1 MKKIRNLLFI
11 AAAITVSLIGCL
23 KEKSITKDSQ
33 EKKNSTEA
41 AVTSQNATA
50 KQMSKGNTYHW
61 RKSDAEI
68 LAQKNAWLNSLQSK
82 TYLSKGQ
89 CGTHISDDAQLIDV
103 TRDCNTGVTVLT
115 YRVYSLDEQTSSW
128 CESTQSAD
136 FNGMPNSAS
145 LVYSNVQTV
154 QYDQQTGQWVPVVC
168 DAWQYDG
175 WCTSITT
182 LDYQFTVYASFPLPA
197 GSWLGDLT
205 VDFYLGNT
213 NVCPQQNITVPVTT
227 YTASDYAN
235 NPARIDVAAN
245 YFSGFFFP
253 KTDCDLGCPSPLVIC
268 PAGGTFTYWLLS
280 NPNYTYQITLQ
291 PLNNTFYNFP
301 LGSYGYSCVLW
312 YNIGGT
318 TIYSQPKTGTFTVN

>member
-68 LAQKNAWLNSLQSK
+68 LAEKNAWLNSMQQK
-82 TYLSKGQ
+82 TNLSRGG
-89 CGTHISDDAQLIDV
+89 CGTHLDDGATLIEIYRDCMGDV
-103 TRDCNTGVTVLT
+103 TKMV
-115 YRVYSLDEQTSSW
+115 YRVWSKDYQVSSN
-128 CESTQSAD
+128 CESTQSAT
-136 FNGMPNSAS
+136 FSNGFQTVNAS
-145 LVYSNVQTV
+145 LVYSNVEILGGCT
-154 QYDQQTGQWVPVVC
+154 
-168 DAWQYDG
+168 AWIWDG
-175 WCTSITT
+175 PCESITT
-182 LDYQFTVYASFPLPA
+182 LDYEFNTLDPGPWSP
-197 GSWLGDLT
+197 GSILGELK
-205 VDFYLGNT
+205 VQFYLGNP
-213 NVCPQQNITVPVTT
+213 NICPLNYLTYQVQGGMSAAQYQN
-227 YTASDYAN
+227 S
-235 NPARIDVAAN
+235 PARIYVEAD
-245 YFSGFFFP
+245 YYGGFFFP
-253 KTDCDLGCPSPLVIC
+253 KTDCDNICPPPNIIC

-280 NPNYTYQITLQ
+280 NPNLSNQITLQ
-291 PLNNTFYNFP
+291 PLNNAFYNFP

-318 TIYSQPKTGTFTVN
+318 TIYSQPYGGTFTVN